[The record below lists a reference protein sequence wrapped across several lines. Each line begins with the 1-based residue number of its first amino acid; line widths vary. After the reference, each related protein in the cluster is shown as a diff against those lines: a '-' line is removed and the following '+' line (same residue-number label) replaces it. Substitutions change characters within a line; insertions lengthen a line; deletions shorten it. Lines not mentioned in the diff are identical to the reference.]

1 MNNGFPMHNFGTT
14 TTGQATGRMGWTFTA
29 EIPDCQALEKRS
41 RRPDL
46 PRLTRGASEALADP
60 IVQALMAADGLDPR
74 DVEAFLR
81 RAAARVADWRATA
94 AQSA

>member
-1 MNNGFPMHNFGTT
+1 MDFHSSNP
-14 TTGQATGRMGWTFTA
+14 GR
-29 EIPDCQALEKRS
+29 QALEKRS

-46 PRLTRGASEALADP
+46 PGLPRGASEALADP

-81 RAAARVADWRATA
+81 RAAAQLADCGATV
-94 AQSA
+94 AQSP